1 MDATVVIVVAVSL
14 TKKALAARTAIA
26 AAFGLRVRDLDVGLF
41 PPGVGAGRGF
51 FTVTCAPRTPACE
64 YLAVVMYDALGWHYR
79 CRDEDAGT
87 WHETGL
93 SAGTDAATAA
103 LWLSDWF
110 DAGDRYRRR
119 A

>member
-1 MDATVVIVVAVSL
+1 MVVIVVASSL
-14 TKKALAARTAIA
+14 SEKALVARTAIA
-26 AAFGLRVRDLDVGLF
+26 AAFGLGIRDLDVGLF

-51 FTVTCAPRTPACE
+51 FSITFAPHTPAGE
-64 YLAVVMYDALGWHYR
+64 YLAVVMYDAAGWHYR

-93 SAGTDAATAA
+93 SAETDAATAA
-103 LWLSDWF
+103 RWLSDWF